1 MIPFKQ
7 ARHFRPGRRDPK
19 TGEPCP
25 VRCVVIHTAE
35 IGESLQGA
43 EALMNVCATSERV
56 ASWHYAVD
64 QDSVT
69 QSVKEEDTAFH
80 APGLSHCSI
89 GIEHAGRARQTDDE
103 WADVFSTGMLERSAE
118 LVAGI
123 CHRHGIPCMRIEA
136 DEVRNGHAGVCGH
149 VDVSK
154 AFGKSDHWDPGPNF
168 PWRWY
173 MERVMHYAR
182 EYRARQDTLDDSIMP
197 TDPSPPPEPE

>member
-1 MIPFKQ
+1 MNPIPFIQ
-7 ARHFRPGRRDPK
+7 ARHFRPGRK
-19 TGEPCP
+19 EP
-25 VRCVVIHTAE
+25 VRVVVIHTAE

-43 EALMNVCATSERV
+43 EALMNVCAVNERV

-80 APGLSHCSI
+80 APGLSHCSV

-103 WADVFSTGMLERSAE
+103 WADLFSTAMLERSAE

-123 CHRHGIPCMRIEA
+123 CFRHGIPCVRIGA
-136 DEVRNGHAGVCGH
+136 DEVRDGYAGVCGH

-168 PWRWY
+168 PWAHY
-173 MERVMHYAR
+173 MERVMHYSREQAAAR
-182 EYRARQDTLDDSIMP
+182 SIRDT
-197 TDPSPPPEPE
+197 EPGDA

>member
-1 MIPFKQ
+1 MIPFRQ

-25 VRCVVIHTAE
+25 VRCVVLHTAE

-43 EALMNVCATSERV
+43 EALMNVCATSERQ
-56 ASWHYAVD
+56 ASWH
-64 QDSVT
+64 
-69 QSVKEEDTAFH
+69 
-80 APGLSHCSI
+80 
-89 GIEHAGRARQTDDE
+89 E

-123 CHRHGIPCMRIEA
+123 CHRHGIPCVRIEA
-136 DEVRNGHAGVCGH
+136 DEVRDGHAGVCGH

-173 MERVMHYAR
+173 MLRVMHYAR
-182 EYRARQDTLDDSIMP
+182 EYRSQQDTLDDSIHP
-197 TDPSPPPEPE
+197 ITEPSGPPAVSDTV